1 MENQFAITH
10 RNREILLHY
19 LTTVSEEKLLA
30 IPEGFNNNIWWNIAH
45 TVVTQQVLV
54 YKFSGLPMMV
64 NNDMVAKYMKGTFPT
79 GTPSPEEIATV
90 KELLFSTVK
99 QTEEDYSNGVF
110 KTFSSYTTS
119 AKFQLDSVEDAITF
133 NVYHEALHIGA
144 IIALLKKV

>member
-19 LTTVSEEKLLA
+19 LTAVSEEKLFA

-99 QTEEDYSNGVF
+99 QTEKDYSNGVF